1 MWYKHVLATELEYTL
16 FDSGAID
23 MKINVSLFEK
33 KSHAKNL
40 VLSCNSKLQYT
51 LFDSGAIDM
60 KINVSLFEKK
70 SHAKNLVLSCNSK
83 LHWDSYTVC
92 AAKTFGS
99 FEALVCYKEFF
110 FT

>member
-1 MWYKHVLATELEYTL
+1 MWYKHVLATELE
-16 FDSGAID
+16 
-23 MKINVSLFEK
+23 
-33 KSHAKNL
+33 
-40 VLSCNSKLQYT
+40 YT

-92 AAKTFGS
+92 AAKTFGKLKLWFVIRS
-99 FEALVCYKEFF
+99 FFLPEASSL
-110 FT
+110 